1 VIRRTIAENNVTFTV
16 QGVESE
22 DDVREIEEG
31 LADVDGVMG
40 AEIDRSGEA
49 EVKYDYDLLSE
60 DRIKITVREM
70 GYEVE

>member
-1 VIRRTIAENNVTFTV
+1 MAENNATFTV

-40 AEIDRSGEA
+40 AEIDRSGDA

-60 DRIKITVREM
+60 ERIKITVREM

>member
-40 AEIDRSGEA
+40 AEIDRSGDA

-60 DRIKITVREM
+60 ERIKITVREM